1 MTQQAEITRMD
12 LIVTVMGSPAKAYLG
27 RPDRGNMNHCRAAQG
42 IFFTH
47 GLPLAA
53 PDRSS

>member
-1 MTQQAEITRMD
+1 MD